1 MKKRMERNKRIKRN
15 TKKNYI
21 CLYIYI
27 YNACTDGK
35 NFFHHGMPL
44 AQPPAVA
51 CPKACMRR
59 RECVFKIKIY

>member
-44 AQPPAVA
+44 AQL
-51 CPKACMRR
+51 
-59 RECVFKIKIY
+59 CVWHATTRMCF